1 MPMREF
7 LEDLNDEAEK
17 ADPVKQAQLLS
28 KPQLPKRFYKQ
39 ASVAEKDGGFA
50 VLLDGKTVK
59 TPARNGLVLP
69 NRILAEIIASE
80 FEAQQHTIDPA
91 KMPATRLVNSIV
103 DGVKQNMEAV
113 LDEIVKFV
121 SNDMLF
127 YRAGSPKELVKRQH
141 LHWDPVLEW
150 VQKKYG
156 ARFILTQGVM
166 FVEQPDDSISA
177 IRAHLRHIDSPYVL
191 AALHSITTLCGSALL
206 ALAVAEGGLNLQEA
220 WKLAHLDED
229 WTIEHW
235 GEDVQATRKRAY
247 HQAEYE
253 AAVSVLASF
262 KK

>member
-1 MPMREF
+1 MREF
-7 LEDLNDEAEK
+7 LEDLNDEAEN
-17 ADPVKQAQLLS
+17 ADPIRKAQLLS
-28 KPQLPKRFYKQ
+28 KQQLPKRFFKQ

-59 TPARNGLVLP
+59 TPARNKLVVP
-69 NRILAEIIASE
+69 NKILAEIIANE
-80 FEAQQHTIDPA
+80 FEAQHHTIDPA
-91 KMPATRLVNSIV
+91 KMPATRLVNSII
-103 DGVKQNMEAV
+103 DGVEQNMDAV
-113 LDEIVKFV
+113 LDDILKFV
-121 SNDMLF
+121 GNDMLF
-127 YRAGSPKELVKRQH
+127 YRAESPKELVARQH
-141 LHWDPVLEW
+141 HHWDPILDW

-166 FVEQPDDSISA
+166 FVEQPDDSIST
-177 IRAHLRHIDSPYVL
+177 IRSHLQNIKSPYVV

-206 ALAVAEGGLNLQEA
+206 ALAVSEGFLNLQDA

-235 GEDVQATRKRAY
+235 GEDAEATKQRAY

>member
-1 MPMREF
+1 MREF

-127 YRAGSPKELVKRQH
+127 YRAESPKELVKRQH

-177 IRAHLRHIDSPYVL
+177 IRAYLRHIDSPYVL

>member
-1 MPMREF
+1 MREF
-7 LEDLNDEAEK
+7 LEDLNDEAGK

-69 NRILAEIIASE
+69 NRILAEIVASE
-80 FEAQQHTIDPA
+80 FEAQQHAIDPA

-121 SNDMLF
+121 GNDMLF
-127 YRAGSPKELVKRQH
+127 YRAESPKELVKRQH

-206 ALAVAEGGLNLQEA
+206 ALAVAEGSLNLQEA

>member
-1 MPMREF
+1 MREF
-7 LEDLNDEAEK
+7 LEDLNDEAGK

-127 YRAGSPKELVKRQH
+127 YRAESPKELVKRQH

>member
-1 MPMREF
+1 MREF

-121 SNDMLF
+121 GNDMLF
-127 YRAGSPKELVKRQH
+127 YRAESPKELVKRQH

-206 ALAVAEGGLNLQEA
+206 ALAVSEGGLNLQEA

>member
-1 MPMREF
+1 MREF

-17 ADPVKQAQLLS
+17 ADPAKQAQLLS
-28 KPQLPKRFYKQ
+28 KPQLPKRFYKKP
-39 ASVAEKDGGFA
+39 SVMEKDGGFA

-59 TPARNGLVLP
+59 TPARNELVLP
-69 NRILAEIIASE
+69 NRILAEIIAGE
-80 FEAQQHTIDPA
+80 FDAQEHTIDPA
-91 KMPATRLVNSIV
+91 KMPATRLVNSII
-103 DGVKQNMEAV
+103 DGVEQNMDAV
-113 LDEIVKFV
+113 LDDIIKFV
-121 SNDMLF
+121 GNDMLF
-127 YRAGSPKELVKRQH
+127 YRAESPKELVERQH
-141 LHWDPVLEW
+141 LHWDPVLDW

-177 IRAHLRHIDSPYVL
+177 IRAHLQHIGSPFVL
-191 AALHSITTLCGSALL
+191 AALHSMTTLCGSALL
-206 ALAVAEGGLNLQEA
+206 ALAVADGGLNFQDA
-220 WKLAHLDED
+220 WKHAHLDED

-235 GEDVQATRKRAY
+235 GEDAEASKKRAY

>member
-1 MPMREF
+1 MREF

-113 LDEIVKFV
+113 LDDIVKFV
-121 SNDMLF
+121 GNDMLF

>member
-1 MPMREF
+1 MREF

>member
-1 MPMREF
+1 MTMREF

-121 SNDMLF
+121 GNDMLF
-127 YRAGSPKELVKRQH
+127 YRAESPKELVKRQH

-206 ALAVAEGGLNLQEA
+206 ALAVSEGGLNLQEA

>member
-1 MPMREF
+1 MREF

-156 ARFILTQGVM
+156 ARFILTRGVM

>member
-1 MPMREF
+1 MREF
-7 LEDLNDEAEK
+7 LEDLNDEAGK

-103 DGVKQNMEAV
+103 DGVRQNMEAV
-113 LDEIVKFV
+113 LDDIVKFV
-121 SNDMLF
+121 GNDMLF
-127 YRAGSPKELVKRQH
+127 YRAESPKELVKRQH